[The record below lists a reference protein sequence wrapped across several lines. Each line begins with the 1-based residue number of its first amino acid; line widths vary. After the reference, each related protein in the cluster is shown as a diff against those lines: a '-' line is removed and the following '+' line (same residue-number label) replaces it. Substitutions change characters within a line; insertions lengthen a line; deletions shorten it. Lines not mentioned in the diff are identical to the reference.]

1 MMYPRF
7 NKIYYLFILL
17 FGFSC
22 LTLIIL
28 LVLWKQPAINFN
40 NRQFHI
46 AVISLSTLS
55 LVTFLNCFGFFL
67 WERWTRYREPRSQI
81 KFKFL
86 NSILNASQSCLITRN
101 RLNKIIWANNW
112 SFLQKVLNTKTV
124 YYFNLNRLAK
134 NIEKF
139 RIGEAINFIQTTA
152 DAKNEYQLR
161 LIEKD
166 LFLLHAKTEEFKVS
180 QMFLQT
186 KPVFL
191 VITLDKISSNLQ
203 EGDFERLETQ
213 ILMQIRIELYEELN
227 QYDILIFNSNPYEWM
242 LIMKSK
248 QLAFFRT
255 KNFDFL
261 NKIESKIKEKYKILI
276 TFSVGCYL
284 GFQTVFKN
292 RNNLEFHR
300 ASLVELYQKTL
311 LARRM
316 AQVRGGDQVIL
327 TDANSAFTVY
337 GKQRD
342 LPKVDTSNIK
352 NFLTKFIP
360 LVKKY
365 ENIIIVGH
373 KQADFDVIGAGVALN
388 YFLKKRLGAKK
399 NIHFT
404 INKIADKTLAF
415 VKEKIST
422 EVFEK
427 YINLSTAKLFAR
439 AKAKKTLL
447 IVVDTNNPDF
457 IDFPDQKITNMDKI
471 FIDHHVNCF
480 KGDPIMQLISS
491 TFSSTSEI
499 ILSLMIQANISRS
512 KPYQFNHDPDVL
524 RLLLFGI
531 LIDTNNLQVQIGKY
545 TLEVVNFIIKN
556 GINMEEMINEINHF
570 KTVSSRAID
579 LYSNEF
585 QTKQIDKN
593 KVVLEFNNDFLVNAE
608 IVANLAEK
616 YLANNKVAMVFAIG
630 HDQNG
635 IIYLSGRSQA
645 PYNVEIICKHF
656 GGGGD
661 SRRAAAKIDD
671 IDMKLGLATQ
681 KLTQLV
687 ADQK

>member
-1 MMYPRF
+1 MYPRF
-7 NKIYYLFILL
+7 NKIYYLFILSFSL
-17 FGFSC
+17 SFVVLIVLLILWNEAVSGFK
-22 LTLIIL
+22 T
-28 LVLWKQPAINFN
+28 KQFEDAI
-40 NRQFHI
+40 
-46 AVISLSTLS
+46 ISLSAFS
-55 LVTFLNCFGFFL
+55 LINFFGLFVFFL

-86 NSILNASQSCLITRN
+86 NSILNANQSCLITRN
-101 RLNKIIWANNW
+101 RLNKIIWSNNW
-112 SFLQKVLNTKTV
+112 DFLQKALNTKTV
-124 YYFNLNRLAK
+124 YYFNLKRLDK

-139 RIGEAINFIQTTA
+139 RIGQSINFVQDSDNQT
-152 DAKNEYQLR
+152 KNEYQLM

-166 LFLLHAKTEEFKVS
+166 LLLLHAKTEEFTVS

-213 ILMQIRIELYEELN
+213 ILMQIRIELYEELK

-242 LIMKSK
+242 LIMKTK
-248 QLAFFRT
+248 QLAFFRA

-261 NKIESKIKEKYKILI
+261 TKIENKIKEKYKILI

-284 GFQTVFKN
+284 GFQTVFKD
-292 RNNLEFHR
+292 RTNLEFHR
-300 ASLVELYQKTL
+300 ASLIELYQKTL

-327 TDANSAFTVY
+327 TDASSAFTVY

-360 LVKKY
+360 FVKKY
-365 ENIIIVGH
+365 ETIIIVGH
-373 KQADFDVIGAGVALN
+373 KQADFDVVGAGVALN
-388 YFLKKRLGAKK
+388 YFLKKRLGTKK
-399 NIHFT
+399 AIHFI
-404 INKIADKTLAF
+404 INKIADKTLSF
-415 VKEKIST
+415 VKDKISS
-422 EVFEK
+422 EVFQK
-427 YINLSTAKLFAR
+427 YISLNAAKIFTR
-439 AKAKKTLL
+439 ANPKKTLL

-457 IDFPDQKITNMDKI
+457 IDFPNQKIPNMDKI

-499 ILSLMIQANISRS
+499 ILSLMIQANISRT
-512 KPYQFNHDPDVL
+512 KPYRFNHDPDVL

-545 TLEVVNFIIKN
+545 TLEVVNFIIQN

-570 KTVSSRAID
+570 KTASSRAID

-585 QTKQIDKN
+585 QTKHIDKN
-593 KVVLEFNNDFLVNAE
+593 KIILEFNNDFLVNAE

-616 YLANNKVAMVFAIG
+616 YLANNKVSMVFAIG

-635 IIYLSGRSQA
+635 VIYLSGRSQA
-645 PYNVEIICKHF
+645 PYNVEVICKHF

-661 SRRAAAKIDD
+661 SRRAAAKIND
-671 IDMKLGLATQ
+671 IDMKLGLAAQ